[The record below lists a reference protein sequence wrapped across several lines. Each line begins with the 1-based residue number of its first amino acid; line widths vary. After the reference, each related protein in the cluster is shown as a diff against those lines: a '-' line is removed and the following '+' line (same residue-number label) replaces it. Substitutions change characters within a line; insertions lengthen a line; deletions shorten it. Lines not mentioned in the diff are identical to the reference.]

1 MNRTMEDTAN
11 YWLEMVVEDS
21 YNEDMSAGEF
31 KQTSQLLIDLLSN
44 MILANEA
51 IRRTADEIE
60 EARAAVKNLLSD
72 DPDILAAEALLDEVG
87 A

>member
-1 MNRTMEDTAN
+1 MEDTAN